1 MLTNVKLFC
10 NNQEKME
17 KNIFVV
23 VRGEGRG
30 GGRDL
35 SFHLFLYYTHAYPS
49 RLEYISLSLSL
60 SIFLSLS
67 FSLSLNFS
75 LFLSPSVSLSLF
87 YSVSLFPSLPLSP
100 SPYQYYTGLVKQF
113 FSKNDFYSS
122 IY

>member
-49 RLEYISLSLSL
+49 RLEYISLSLS
-60 SIFLSLS
+60 
-67 FSLSLNFS
+67 FSLSLFFS
-75 LFLSPSVSLSLF
+75 LSEFLSVSLSLCF
-87 YSVSLFPSLPLSP
+87 SLSFLLCLPLSL
-100 SPYQYYTGLVKQF
+100 SPTL
-113 FSKNDFYSS
+113 SLSLPILS
-122 IY
+122 RIS

>member
-49 RLEYISLSLSL
+49 RLEYISLSIY
-60 SIFLSLS
+60 IFLSLS
-67 FSLSLNFS
+67 
-75 LFLSPSVSLSLF
+75 LFLSLWISLCFSLPLFLSLF
-87 YSVSLFPSLPLSP
+87 FTLSPSFPLSHSLPLP
-100 SPYQYYTGLVKQF
+100 TNIIQ
-113 FSKNDFYSS
+113 D
-122 IY
+122 